1 MECKYF
7 ADCLFFKDEMKNMS
21 AMASIFK
28 SRYCLSDNAECARYK
43 VSEELGKDMVP
54 DDLYPNDLRRIE
66 KLLLNK
72 NKI

>member
-1 MECKYF
+1 ME
-7 ADCLFFKDEMKNMS
+7 NMS
-21 AMASIFK
+21 AMATIFK
-28 SRYCLSDNAECARYK
+28 SSYCLNDNSACARYK

-66 KLLLNK
+66 KLFLNN